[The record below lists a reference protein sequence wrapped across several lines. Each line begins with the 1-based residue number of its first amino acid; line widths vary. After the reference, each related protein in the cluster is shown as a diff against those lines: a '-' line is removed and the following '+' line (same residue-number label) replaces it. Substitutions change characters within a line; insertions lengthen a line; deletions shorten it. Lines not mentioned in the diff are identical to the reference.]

1 MRHLENVALIP
12 MHYSLLDNVS
22 HFEFGK
28 SIKDLAM
35 DSDKRIAVIA
45 SGDLSHCLTDKAPL
59 PFNAAGKEFDEK
71 IMELLKAGDSQSI
84 VNMDTKLVEK
94 AGECGFRSILILLG
108 VLNNFNYKTEILSY
122 EAPFG
127 VGYLVANLKLE

>member
-1 MRHLENVALIP
+1 MIEEKVVNRNIGLQIMEEVIKTNKEP
-12 MHYSLLDNVS
+12 M
-22 HFEFGK
+22 
-28 SIKDLAM
+28 
-35 DSDKRIAVIA
+35 VIA
-45 SGDLSHCLTDKAPL
+45 KEMNLLSTIT
-59 PFNAAGKEFDEK
+59 DEK